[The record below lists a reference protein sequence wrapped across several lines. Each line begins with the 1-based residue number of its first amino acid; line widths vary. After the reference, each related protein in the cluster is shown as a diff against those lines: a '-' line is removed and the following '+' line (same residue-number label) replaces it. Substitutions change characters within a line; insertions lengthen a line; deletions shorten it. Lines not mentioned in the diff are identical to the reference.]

1 MGIYLCKRCGKE
13 FNQKSHFEKHCKK
26 KNPCQDINKVIDN
39 LVKSEV
45 DEQIKILVPQFGE
58 LSKTLTRELDKNTK
72 KSKGIFF
79 TPYNIIKKSCDIV
92 FEYCAKNNIKIND
105 ILEPSCGSCEYIKHL
120 DNITDDVI
128 IDGIEYD
135 DTIYENIKSLKF
147 RNNVNLMKMDY
158 LKYEVERMY
167 DLIIGNPPYFV
178 VKQADVKEEYKQ
190 FYDGRPNMFVLFIIH
205 SLSKLKE
212 GGLISFILP
221 KSFCNC
227 LYYNK
232 IRSHINEN
240 FTIVDVYDFSRESYL
255 ETAQDTIMLLIHNK
269 PGENND
275 YIYNNNGNILF
286 NTPENIKHIKR
297 LYDNSTNLKN
307 LNLSVKV
314 GNTVWNQCKDILS
327 DDSKFTRLIYSG
339 DIKNNKLELTE
350 YKNDKKKN
358 YIMKKGETE
367 PVLVVN
373 RGYGV
378 GSYNLN
384 YGIIDLDHEYLIE
397 NHLIIIKSKDNLTKE
412 ELISKFN
419 MITKSF
425 NDKRTEEFIK
435 LYCCNSAL
443 NTTELQNVLPIYL

>member
-1 MGIYLCKRCGKE
+1 MGKYLCKRCGKV
-13 FNQKSHFEKHCKK
+13 FKQKSHFEKHCKK
-26 KNPCQDINKVIDN
+26 KNPCQDINEVIDN

-58 LSKTLTRELDKNTK
+58 LSKELTRKLDKDTK

-79 TPYNIIKKSCDIV
+79 TPFNIIKKSCDVV

-105 ILEPSCGSCEYIKHL
+105 ILEPSCGSCEYIKYL
-120 DNITDDVI
+120 DNITGDVN

-147 RNNVNLMKMDY
+147 RNNVNLRKMDY
-158 LKYEVERMY
+158 LTYEEEKYY
-167 DLIIGNPPYFV
+167 DLVIGNPPYFV
-178 VKQADVKEEYKQ
+178 IKQSDVKKEYKK
-190 FYDGRPNMFVLFIIH
+190 FYDGRPNIFILFIIH

-212 GGLISFILP
+212 DGLISFILP

-240 FTIVDVYDFSRESYL
+240 FTIVDICDFRKESYL
-255 ETAQDTIMLLIHNK
+255 ETAQDTIMLFVHNK
-269 PGENND
+269 PGENDD

-286 NTPENIKHIKR
+286 NTPENITHIKK
-297 LYDNSTNLKN
+297 LYDNSTNLKD

-314 GNTVWNQCKDILS
+314 GNTVWNQCKDILT
-327 DDSKFTRLIYSG
+327 DDCKFTRLIYSG
-339 DIKNNKLELTE
+339 DIKNNKIELTE
-350 YKNDKKKN
+350 YKNDEKKN
-358 YIMKKGETE
+358 YIMRKGESE

-378 GSYNLN
+378 GNYNFN
-384 YGIIDLDHEYLIE
+384 YSIIDLEHEYLIE
-397 NHLIIIKSKDNLTKE
+397 NHLIIVKSNDNLTKE
-412 ELISKFN
+412 ELLTKFH

-425 NDKRTEEFIK
+425 NDKRTKEFIQ